1 MRAVALV
8 GRFLCRALKQRTALF
23 FRRSFYRS
31 TRRARLGYCA
41 PVLARQ
47 RVPPCSARVAPL
59 RSRSVFRAR
68 GVTLL
73 PLHTLRG
80 SLLRSLRLR
89 AFGRSAAAVIRLA
102 PLYTS
107 RPRPTQATPLR
118 CFSRFSSKKGAV
130 LRRAGRAFCKALPA
144 PFFFKSQTPKPP
156 PLGA

>member
-1 MRAVALV
+1 MRAVAMV

-23 FRRSFYRS
+23 SRRSFYRS

-59 RSRSVFRAR
+59 RSRYVFRAR
-68 GVTLL
+68 GVALL

-89 AFGRSAAAVIRLA
+89 AFGRSAAAVLRLA

-130 LRRAGRAFCKALPA
+130 LRRAGARLLSGFAC
-144 PFFFKSQTPKPP
+144 
-156 PLGA
+156 PLFL